1 MLQFLLWYLLI
12 SLLGLLTFPL
22 AYFMLPELADR
33 GYAFSRALGWL
44 LWGYI
49 FWILGSLGMLQN
61 DSGGQIFALLLLVAL
76 SGAALRQVGW
86 TNLKEW
92 LRAQSRVVITVE
104 ILFLTAFGLWAL
116 VRAANPE
123 ITGTEKPME
132 LAFINAILRSPTLPP
147 NDPWLSGYALS
158 YYHFGFILIAMLAR
172 MTATLGSVAFNLGG
186 ALVFGLA
193 AIGSYGVLY
202 NLLSDRRRKTEDR
215 GQPLAVPPPSSVFRP
230 LLAPFFI
237 LIVSN
242 LGGLLHLLRLG
253 GAFWRTDADGQLVSP
268 IWNWL
273 DMGSI
278 SQPPPAEPFPHWW
291 WWQASRVVQDFDFNW
306 VNKGDVIDEF
316 PFFSFLLGDLHPHV
330 LTMPFAFLFFG
341 LIYNFFISD
350 AQQTLPG
357 VNLHIT
363 PLNFAFSALL
373 IGSLGFLNTWDLPF
387 YVALYAGAY
396 AIKQINDNRHL
407 PSAIQHS
414 AFIIL
419 IKNFFSFALTLG
431 LAAILLYLPFYL
443 SFASQAGGIL
453 PNLIYVTRGVY
464 LWLMFIPFLIP
475 LLVFSVYLWRQHGDR
490 VRLKSALQTT
500 SGLIVL
506 LLALS
511 WLVAGIIAGLHLF
524 SGVNPEAASAAQL
537 FLGSLAAP
545 GWAAAIGEGLRRRLI
560 APGTWLTLGALLTFV
575 LASLW
580 PRRPDEDS
588 RPIARAH
595 SFVLLLT
602 LVAALLVLG
611 PEFLFLRDMF
621 GYRINT
627 IFKFYF
633 LAWLMW
639 GMAAAYA
646 TALLW
651 EQLPK
656 KPQAAFRVVMLL
668 VISLSLL
675 YPAMGL
681 WSKTNEF
688 TPSQWTLDGAAYLQ
702 TDAPDEAAAMA
713 WLRAAPLGVV
723 AEAVGGSYSS
733 FARMSTHS
741 GQPTVLGWEFHE
753 IQWRGGSQ
761 EMGSRKADIERLYC
775 IPNWAEAETILRQYN
790 IRYVVVGER
799 ERFAYGVG
807 SAPCPAGLSETK
819 FALYLQPAFQQGGV
833 TVYEYTSVK

>member
-1 MLQFLLWYLLI
+1 MLQFFLWYLLI

-22 AYFMLPELADR
+22 AYFMLPKLTDR

-49 FWILGSLGMLQN
+49 FWLLGSLGVLPN
-61 DSGGQIFALLLLVAL
+61 DSGGQIFALLILVAL

-86 TNLKEW
+86 TNLKDW
-92 LRAQSRVVITVE
+92 LRTQIGVILTIE
-104 ILFLTAFGLWAL
+104 ILFLVAFGLWAL

-123 ITGTEKPME
+123 IVGTEKPME
-132 LAFINAILRSPTLPP
+132 LAFINSILRSPTLPP
-147 NDPWLSGYALS
+147 NDPWLSGYAIS
-158 YYHFGFILIAMLAR
+158 YYHFGFILVVMLAR
-172 MTATLGSVAFNLGG
+172 LTATAGSVAFNLGG

-193 AIGSYGVLY
+193 AIGSYGLLY
-202 NLLSDRRRKTEDR
+202 NLLASLQADRRLETDDGEMLPR
-215 GQPLAVPPPSSVFRP
+215 LPSSVFSP

-237 LIVSN
+237 FIVSN

-253 GAFWRTDADGQLVSP
+253 GVFWRTDESGQLTSP
-268 IWNWL
+268 IWAWL
-273 DMGSI
+273 DMGSF

-316 PFFSFLLGDLHPHV
+316 PFFSFLLADLHPHV
-330 LTMPFAFLFFG
+330 LAMPFAFLLFG
-341 LIYNFFISD
+341 LIFNFFVSDEQQNLPWFNLQIS
-350 AQQTLPG
+350 
-357 VNLHIT
+357 
-363 PLNFAFSALL
+363 PLNFAFSAIL

-387 YVALYAGAY
+387 YVALFAGAY
-396 AIKQINDNRHL
+396 ALRSTFNPQ
-407 PSAIQHS
+407 PST
-414 AFIIL
+414 FITL
-419 IKNFFSFALTLG
+419 AKDFFTFSLTLG

-443 SFASQAGGIL
+443 SFSSQAGGIL

-464 LWLMFIPFLIP
+464 FWVMFIPFLIP
-475 LLVFSVYLWRQHGDR
+475 LLVFGAYLWRKHGDR
-490 VRLKSALQTT
+490 ARLKYGMLTT
-500 SGLIVL
+500 LGLIVL
-506 LLALS
+506 LLLLS
-511 WLVAGIIAGLHLF
+511 WLVAGIIAALHLF
-524 SGVNPEAASAAQL
+524 SVINPEAASATQL

-580 PRRPDEDS
+580 PRRSDEDS
-588 RPIARAH
+588 PPIAPAH
-595 SFVLLLT
+595 TFVLLLT

-639 GMAAAYA
+639 AMAAAYA
-646 TALLW
+646 TAILW
-651 EQLPK
+651 QQLPK
-656 KPQAAFRVVMLL
+656 KPRAAFRVVMLL

-681 WSKTNEF
+681 WSKANKF
-688 TPSQWTLDGAAYLQ
+688 NPPQWTLDGAAHIQ
-702 TDAPDEAAAMA
+702 NGAPDEAAAMA
-713 WLRAAPLGVV
+713 WLREAPLGVV

-733 FARMSTHS
+733 FARMATHS

-753 IQWRGGSQ
+753 IQWRGGTE
-761 EMGSRKADIERLYC
+761 EMGSRKGDIERLYC
-775 IPNWAEAETILRQYN
+775 IPNWTEAKIILRQYN

-799 ERFAYGVG
+799 ERFAYGAG

-819 FALYLQPAFQQGGV
+819 FALNLQNAFQQGDV
-833 TVYEYTSVK
+833 TVYEYTTGE